1 MKSNCS
7 PEFTFCLLRL
17 HESVNEPTA
26 IEIVEIPEEF
36 AGGVKVAVYTVEEV
50 ALQPVKAPV
59 ETATSPEVK
68 SVDGSESVKVMVEVC
83 PSSNI
88 PTPDLVIATVG
99 EIVSNAMAS
108 DVNAVLRFSLPS
120 VNVPAAIEIVAE
132 PVEFAGG
139 VNTAVYTVG
148 ETAIQSLR
156 TPNEAV
162 TSAATKSSDGSDKVM
177 VRVSGPHT
185 PTVDPAVPEREM
197 DTTLGA
203 MVSQSTSS
211 PARHTSSSPFFA

>member
-7 PEFTFCLLRL
+7 PVFTFCLLTL

-26 IEIVEIPEEF
+26 IEMVEIPFES
-36 AGGVKVAVYTVEEV
+36 AGGVNVAVYTVEEV
-50 ALQPVKAPV
+50 AIQPVKAPA

-83 PSSNI
+83 PSSKD

-108 DVNAVLRFSLPS
+108 DVNAVLRFSASS
-120 VNVPAAIEIVAE
+120 VNDPAAMVIVAE

-139 VNTAVYTVG
+139 VNTAVYTVDDV
-148 ETAIQSLR
+148 ADIDASV
-156 TPNEAV
+156 PPVAV
-162 TSAATKSSDGSDKVM
+162 ASPVTKFVDGSDKVN
-177 VRVSGPHT
+177 VNV
-185 PTVDPAVPEREM
+185 E
-197 DTTLGA
+197 
-203 MVSQSTSS
+203 
-211 PARHTSSSPFFA
+211 F

>member
-7 PEFTFCLLRL
+7 PVFTFCLLTL

-26 IEIVEIPEEF
+26 IEMVEIPFES

-50 ALQPVKAPV
+50 AIQPVKAPA

-68 SVDGSESVKVMVEVC
+68 FVDGSDSVKVMVEVC
-83 PSSNI
+83 PSSKNS
-88 PTPDLVIATVG
+88 TPDLVIATVG

-108 DVNAVLRFSLPS
+108 DVNAVLRFSAPS
-120 VNVPAAIEIVAE
+120 VNDPAAMVIVAE

-139 VNTAVYTVG
+139 VKTTVYTVG

-156 TPNEAV
+156 TPNEAA

-177 VRVSGPHT
+177 VMVSGPHT
-185 PTVDPAVPEREM
+185 PTVEPSVPERERE
-197 DTTLGA
+197 TTLGA
-203 MVSQSTSS
+203 MVSQSTLFS
-211 PARHTSSSPFFA
+211 SSSPNTPIGV